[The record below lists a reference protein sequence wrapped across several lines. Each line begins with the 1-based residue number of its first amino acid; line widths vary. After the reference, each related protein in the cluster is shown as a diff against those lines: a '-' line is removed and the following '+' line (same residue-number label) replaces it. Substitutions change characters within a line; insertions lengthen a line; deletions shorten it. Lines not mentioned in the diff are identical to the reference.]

1 MMGKWDALTKGY
13 LLGQRMVLDYEAARD
28 RKDMRAI
35 AQATP
40 EQSEGFTAEQGDQLR
55 AAAES
60 GQYDIGY
67 DDAKK
72 AYTVAPKAGGDA
84 GLIAQQG
91 VTDFMGQRTAGTMS
105 QDAMD
110 KARTSAMADVVARSN
125 PVAAQRMRREQVQ
138 AEREDQRF
146 GWEQSRAEREQRKA
160 TEADAEAEAM
170 KALEGEVGQFMQG
183 RLAGP
188 DGQARTATVDDYLAA
203 TQFKAAKLMQAGKTD
218 AAQQAIKDYSAQSFV
233 KIQLEGAERDKA
245 LGETIAAVNA
255 GNIEA
260 ARGFYD
266 RFLPD
271 GGNITGVKRSENG
284 SIAIERQALDGR
296 ALPPMNFKD
305 VNHLTASLTSL
316 KDPMAVY
323 NWSQNEFRNTLALK
337 ADARADRGEARAD
350 RAEGRAAAAHAASM
364 ADRGRGRAD
373 AAAAAE
379 AGVALF
385 KEQNPNA
392 TATQIE
398 AVRRGILPAVP
409 KSGGYKVEAGDV
421 TSLLGTPAMDSRG
434 QPLMDPLTGRQVVNR
449 DPAKEAAFFA
459 FMRDNNITDTNE
471 ALAKYLA
478 PRGGAA
484 GGAAQQPAKIRK
496 GQVVDGYEFQGGD
509 PKDQKNWRAVAR

>member
-1 MMGKWDALTKGY
+1 MSKWDSLTRGF
-13 LLGQRMVLDYEAARD
+13 LLGQRMVQDYEAARD
-28 RKDMRAI
+28 RKDMREI
-35 AQATP
+35 AKAAP
-40 EQSEGFTAEQGDQLR
+40 EQAEGFTAEQGDQLR

-67 DDAKK
+67 DDTKK
-72 AYTVAPKAGGDA
+72 AYTVTPKAGGEA
-84 GLIAQQG
+84 GMVAQQG
-91 VTDFMGQRTAGTMS
+91 VTDFMGQRTAGALS
-105 QDAMD
+105 QDAID
-110 KARTSAMADVVARSN
+110 KARTTAMADVVARSN
-125 PVAAQRMRREQVQ
+125 PVAAQRMRREQTQ
-138 AEREDQRF
+138 AEREDLRF
-146 GWEQSRAEREQRKA
+146 GWEQKRADRDERKA

-170 KALEGEVGQFMQG
+170 KALDAEVGQFMQG
-183 RLAGP
+183 RLTPGP
-188 DGQARTATVDDYLAA
+188 DGQPRTASVDDYLAA

-218 AAQQAIKDYSAQSFV
+218 AAQQAIKEYSAQSFV
-233 KIQLEGAERDKA
+233 KIQHESAERDKA

-271 GGNITGVKRSENG
+271 GGAVTGVKRGENG
-284 SIAIERQALDGR
+284 AIAVERQAPDGR
-296 ALPPMNFKD
+296 ALPPMTFKD
-305 VNHLTASLTSL
+305 VNHLTASLSAL

-337 ADARADRGEARAD
+337 AEGRAE
-350 RAEGRAAAAHAASM
+350 RAEGRTAASHAASM

-385 KEQNPNA
+385 REQNPNA
-392 TATQIE
+392 SPAQIE

-409 KSGGYKVEAGDV
+409 KKAEGGYKVEAGDV
-421 TSLLGTPAMDSRG
+421 TSLLGTPAMDAQGR
-434 QPLMDPLTGRQVVNR
+434 PLMDPMTGRQVVNR
-449 DPAKEAAFFA
+449 DPSKEAAFFA
-459 FMRDNNITDTNE
+459 FMRDNGIRDTNE

-478 PRGGAA
+478 PRATG
-484 GGAAQQPAKIRK
+484 GGAAQPAAKIKK